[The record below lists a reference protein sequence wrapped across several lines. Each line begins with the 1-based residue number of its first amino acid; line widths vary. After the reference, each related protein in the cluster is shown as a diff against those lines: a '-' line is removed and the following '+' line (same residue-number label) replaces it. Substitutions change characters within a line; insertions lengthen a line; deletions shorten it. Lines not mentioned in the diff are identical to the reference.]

1 MIFGKIIIDVQNT
14 HIFLDVRRV
23 IIYNI
28 LIFWKYKET

>member
-1 MIFGKIIIDVQNT
+1 MIFEKIIIDVQNI

-28 LIFWKYKET
+28 FILAKYQET